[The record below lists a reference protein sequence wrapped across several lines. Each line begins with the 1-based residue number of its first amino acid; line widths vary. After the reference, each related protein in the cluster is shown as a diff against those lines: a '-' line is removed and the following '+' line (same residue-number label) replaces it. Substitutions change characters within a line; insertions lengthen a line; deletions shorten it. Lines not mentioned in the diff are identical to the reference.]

1 MIKAPSVDTDHKTS
15 IGSVI
20 KQLRISQHLT
30 QQKLANLV
38 GVSPKDIS
46 LLEQN
51 LSLPLD
57 RQLKVLRELWVR
69 KVNIKSI

>member
-1 MIKAPSVDTDHKTS
+1 MIKALSIDTGHKTS
-15 IGSVI
+15 IGSVV
-20 KQLRISQHLT
+20 KQLRISQYLT